1 MRRQTAEPAFERGA
15 LAERPE
21 VIGSEQ
27 VHIRNHDHQLG
38 YDLNLEI
45 VDAAGGVVFEK
56 RYYLQPGQIE
66 SELDALPAGE
76 YEIRATLD
84 NHQAETLQCRIDADP
99 MDTVVAEMGN
109 GVLSLTQGLRG

>member
-1 MRRQTAEPAFERGA
+1 MRRQTAETAFERGA

-27 VHIRNHDHQLG
+27 IHLRNHDYQLG

-45 VDAAGGVVFEK
+45 VDAAGEVVFEN

-66 SELDALPAGE
+66 SELDALPPGE
-76 YEIRATLD
+76 YEIWATLD
-84 NHQAETLQCRIDADP
+84 NRQAETLQCRIDAAP
-99 MDTVVAEMGN
+99 AHTLVVEMGN

>member
-1 MRRQTAEPAFERGA
+1 MRRQTAETEFERGA

-45 VDAAGGVVFEK
+45 VDATGGVVFEN
-56 RYYLQPGQIE
+56 RYYLQPGLIE
-66 SELDALPAGE
+66 SELDVLPPGE

-84 NHQAETLQCRIDADP
+84 NHQAETLQCRIDTDP
-99 MDTVVAEMGN
+99 EHSLVVEMGN
-109 GVLSLTQGLRG
+109 GVLSLTQGLQG

>member
-1 MRRQTAEPAFERGA
+1 MRQQSAEPTFERGA

-27 VHIRNHDHQLG
+27 VHIRNHDHRVG

-45 VDAAGGVVFEK
+45 VDAGGQRVFEN

-66 SELDALPAGE
+66 SELEALPPSE

-84 NHQAETLQCRIDADP
+84 NLRMETLQCRIGP
-99 MDTVVAEMGN
+99 EPEHTLVVEMGN